1 MITRSNVLFFSVCDF
16 LLFLGKLVVVLICGS
31 ASYFAFCGYIPHIEV
46 SMIFSSSLQFID
58 YISDSDPKS
67 ELSFHPSILH
77 HSGQLY
83 DCKVE
88 LFLYNQFVLIS
99 IFQLLLLCL
108 LHGRGHL
115 VHLLPGGP
123 GEE

>member
-1 MITRSNVLFFSVCDF
+1 MNC
-16 LLFLGKLVVVLICGS
+16 
-31 ASYFAFCGYIPHIEV
+31 
-46 SMIFSSSLQFID
+46 SSSLQCID
-58 YISDSDPKS
+58 YIPDCDPQS
-67 ELSFHPSILH
+67 ELSLHPSILH

-88 LFLYNQFVLIS
+88 LCPRNQFVLIS
-99 IFQLLLLCL
+99 IFQLLLLRL